1 MISKYF
7 KKVPVQTIMG
17 HRLPEPRP
25 TLMAVLWVMVYLGL
39 PVFALGVLLDIAIQ
53 AITGKCTGFWC
64 WFF

>member
-1 MISKYF
+1 VISKYF